1 MGQSKVAIARGGD
14 DKFKL
19 LDEVA
24 DRAGFWPHVE
34 TAWEA
39 SQKSRE
45 HFSIAV
51 KPNLMI
57 FMNRQVPETATDP
70 ELVEHLL
77 HRLNDR
83 GFTNLKVVESQNTMG
98 NWVKNRSVANV
109 ARVAG
114 YTGKGY
120 QIVDLSLEMD
130 RYTYKVKGMPNWT
143 NFVGRSWRDADYRI
157 DFAKFKSQPDNR
169 YTLNLKNQF
178 GTLPLQNKYM
188 EYHTRLPYWACTM
201 YTLDNFPVQ
210 FGFIDAWIGS
220 DGAGGFAV
228 QYNPKLFKIMLAGQ
242 DILALDLV
250 GARLM
255 GVDAWESPLPRFVMM
270 NWGEPE
276 IEVDGD
282 DTPLADWNPVP
293 EEIHNIVDIGQAIY
307 IIANVGAAAGILNL
321 DTKEF
326 PPRISILRWYY
337 LFLNW
342 IFLTFYG
349 RRVSRRNRESFHREL
364 ETQRT
369 SQLAAK
375 SGHRFLTNTASG
387 APSAKTTG
395 NTRANI

>member
-1 MGQSKVAIARGGD
+1 
-14 DKFKL
+14 
-19 LDEVA
+19 
-24 DRAGFWPHVE
+24 
-34 TAWEA
+34 
-39 SQKSRE
+39 
-45 HFSIAV
+45 
-51 KPNLMI
+51 
-57 FMNRQVPETATDP
+57 
-70 ELVEHLL
+70 
-77 HRLNDR
+77 
-83 GFTNLKVVESQNTMG
+83 
-98 NWVKNRSVANV
+98 
-109 ARVAG
+109 
-114 YTGKGY
+114 
-120 QIVDLSLEMD
+120 
-130 RYTYKVKGMPNWT
+130 
-143 NFVGRSWRDADYRI
+143 
-157 DFAKFKSQPDNR
+157 
-169 YTLNLKNQF
+169 
-178 GTLPLQNKYM
+178 
-188 EYHTRLPYWACTM
+188 M
-201 YTLDNFPVQ
+201 YTLDNVPVH

-282 DTPLADWNPVP
+282 DMPLADWNPVP

-321 DTKEF
+321 DTQEF

-349 RRVSRRNRESFHREL
+349 RRVSKRNRESFHCEM

-375 SGHRFLTNTASG
+375 SGQ
-387 APSAKTTG
+387 
-395 NTRANI
+395 

>member
-1 MGQSKVAIARGGD
+1 MERSKVAIARGGE

-24 DRAGFWPHVE
+24 DRAGFWPHIE
-34 TAWEA
+34 AAWQA
-39 SQKSRE
+39 SHKSRE
-45 HFSIAV
+45 QFSIAV

-57 FMNRQVPETATDP
+57 FMNRQVPVTATDP
-70 ELVEHLL
+70 ELVEHLFR
-77 HRLNDR
+77 RLRER
-83 GFTNLKVVESQNTMG
+83 GFTNLMAVESQNTMG
-98 NWVKNRSVANV
+98 NWAQNRSVANV

-114 YTGKGY
+114 YTGVGY
-120 QIVDLSLEMD
+120 RIVDLSLEMD
-130 RYTYKVKGMPNWT
+130 RHTYTVKGMPNWQ

-188 EYHTRLPYWACTM
+188 EYHTRIPYWACTM
-201 YTLDNFPVQ
+201 YALNSFPVH
-210 FGFIDAWIGS
+210 FGFIDAWTAS
-220 DGAGGFAV
+220 DGAAGFAV
-228 QYNPKLFKIMLAGQ
+228 QYNPKLLKIMLAGQ

-282 DTPLADWNPVP
+282 DSPVAGWNPVP
-293 EEIHNIVDIGQAIY
+293 EEIHNMVDIGQAIY
-307 IIANVGAAAGILNL
+307 IIANAGAAAGILNL

-326 PPRISILRWYY
+326 PPRISLMRWYY
-337 LFLNW
+337 AVMNW
-342 IFLTFYG
+342 IFLTFNG
-349 RRVSRRNRESFHREL
+349 RRLSRHHRDWFHQHI
-364 ETQRT
+364 QRQKAE
-369 SQLAAK
+369 QLAAK
-375 SGHRFLTNTASG
+375 AGQ
-387 APSAKTTG
+387 
-395 NTRANI
+395 